1 MIYLIRH
8 GQDDE
13 TVRGGWSNAPLTELG
28 IQQAEELAKKL
39 DELNIRRIY
48 SSDLRRSMQTAEI
61 LGIYLNIKVEPI
73 PDFREVNNGDLAGMK
88 NDEALIR
95 YPGLFWNQL
104 KWEERYPGGESP
116 KEFFERISGAWDNF
130 SKDQTEAVVL
140 VTHGGVINVISAI
153 LQNKQYN
160 NREKH
165 KKISYTQM
173 ITLYQENGVWNERYD
188 GGRNI

>member
-13 TVRGGWSNAPLTELG
+13 TVRGGWSNAPLTEVG

-39 DELNIRRIY
+39 DELNISRIY

-130 SKDQTEAVVL
+130 TKDQTEDVVL

-165 KKISYTQM
+165 K
-173 ITLYQENGVWNERYD
+173 L
-188 GGRNI
+188 